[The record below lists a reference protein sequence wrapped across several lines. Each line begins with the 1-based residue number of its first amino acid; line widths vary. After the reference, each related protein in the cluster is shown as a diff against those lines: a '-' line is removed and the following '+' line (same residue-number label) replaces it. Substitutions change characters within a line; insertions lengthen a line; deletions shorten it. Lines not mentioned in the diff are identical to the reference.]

1 MCFGIKLNLQ
11 LSKFRFYCIKQI
23 YKKVMH
29 TIIIQKK
36 KENKNK
42 KEARNIKEGKE
53 RNGVSQYVVIDK

>member
-1 MCFGIKLNLQ
+1 
-11 LSKFRFYCIKQI
+11 
-23 YKKVMH
+23 MH